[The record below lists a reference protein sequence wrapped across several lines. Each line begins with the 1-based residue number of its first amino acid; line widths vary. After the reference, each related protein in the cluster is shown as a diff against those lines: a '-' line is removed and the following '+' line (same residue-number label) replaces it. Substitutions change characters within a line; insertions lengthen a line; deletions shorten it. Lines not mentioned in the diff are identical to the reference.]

1 MELIVGLMAGS
12 AAGIF
17 LTFLYL
23 KKQHNFTDGQS
34 LENRE
39 STFEVSSLIKAL
51 PNIVIWLDAENRVK
65 FASESALSLNIVR
78 DEKIQIDAI
87 ENIVFIVRKSNTT
100 IYEDIKAKR
109 PLGISRLSLTIWAM
123 RLGRGEVFIWAQD
136 NSQIGR
142 VELVRRDFVA
152 NISHELKTP
161 VGALSLIA
169 EAIEEANEDVDI
181 VRKFAK
187 RIGPET
193 KRLTNVIRDI
203 IDLSQVQSDDPL
215 ASASVVDVDR
225 ALGDAVEA
233 TQLLADLHAIEILQ
247 IKDPTASI
255 VGDHQQIVM
264 AARNLL
270 SNAPTFS
277 TPRSPIT
284 VGHKAAVG
292 EVEITVSKNTLTL
305 ENIIKKSAINFIEN
319 YKATPYYANANAKQI
334 VMENNVYKGY
344 LEIDGVLHNFIPK
357 KNNTFQYANI
367 IPREFRKNV
376 EHLNSKEYI
385 LKFQW
390 YLQREFSEYP

>member
-1 MELIVGLMAGS
+1 MELIVGLLAGS

-23 KKQHNFTDGQS
+23 KKQQNSTGGQS

-51 PNIVIWLDAENRVK
+51 PNIVIWLDTENRVK
-65 FASESALSLNIVR
+65 FASEVALSLNIVR

-87 ENIVFIVRKSNTT
+87 ENIVFMVRKSNTT
-100 IYEDIKAKR
+100 IYEDVKAKR

-123 RLGRGEVFIWAQD
+123 RLGRGEVLIWAQD

-142 VELVRRDFVA
+142 VEIVRRDFVA

-169 EAIEEANEDVDI
+169 EAIEEANEDVD
-181 VRKFAK
+181 VVKKFAK

-225 ALGDAVEA
+225 ALGDAVDA
-233 TQLLADLHAIEILQ
+233 AQLLADLHAIGITQ
-247 IKDPTASI
+247 IKDPTARI
-255 VGDHQQIVM
+255 VGDYQQLVM

-270 SNAPTFS
+270 TNAITFS
-277 TPRSPIT
+277 PPSSRIT
-284 VGHKAAVG
+284 VGVKAVG
-292 EVEITVSKNTLTL
+292 GVVEITVSDQGIGITL
-305 ENIIKKSAINFIEN
+305 EEQSRVFERFYRVDPARSRATGGTGLGLAI
-319 YKATPYYANANAKQI
+319 
-334 VMENNVYKGY
+334 V
-344 LEIDGVLHNFIPK
+344 
-357 KNNTFQYANI
+357 
-367 IPREFRKNV
+367 KNV
-376 EHLNSKEYI
+376 CENHGGEVSLWSVPGQGSTFTMKLPQYE
-385 LKFQW
+385 
-390 YLQREFSEYP
+390 SEITVEEQEKSRT

>member
-1 MELIVGLMAGS
+1 MELIVGLVAGS

-23 KKQHNFTDGQS
+23 KKQHNSTDGQS
-34 LENRE
+34 LEDRE

-65 FASESALSLNIVR
+65 FASEGALSLNIVR

-87 ENIVFIVRKSNTT
+87 ENIVFMVRKSNTT

-123 RLGRGEVFIWAQD
+123 RLDRGEVLIWAQD

-142 VELVRRDFVA
+142 VEIVRRDFVA

-169 EAIEEANEDVDI
+169 EAIEEANEDVDV

-215 ASASVVDVDR
+215 ASASVVDVDK
-225 ALGDAVEA
+225 ALGDAVDA
-233 TQLLADLHAIEILQ
+233 AQLLADLHAIEIAQ
-247 IKDPTASI
+247 IRDSTAKI
-255 VGDHQQIVM
+255 VGDHQQLVM

-270 SNAPTFS
+270 TNAITFS
-277 TPRSPIT
+277 PPSSRIT
-284 VGHKAAVG
+284 VGAKAAGGV
-292 EVEITVSKNTLTL
+292 VEITVSDQGIGITL
-305 ENIIKKSAINFIEN
+305 EEQSRVFERFYRVDPARSRATGGTGLGLAI
-319 YKATPYYANANAKQI
+319 
-334 VMENNVYKGY
+334 V
-344 LEIDGVLHNFIPK
+344 
-357 KNNTFQYANI
+357 
-367 IPREFRKNV
+367 KNV
-376 EHLNSKEYI
+376 CENHGGEVSLWSVPGQGSTFTMKLPQYE
-385 LKFQW
+385 
-390 YLQREFSEYP
+390 SEITVDEQEKSRT

>member
-123 RLGRGEVFIWAQD
+123 RLGRGEVLIWAQD

-169 EAIEEANEDVDI
+169 EAIEEANEDVD
-181 VRKFAK
+181 VVKKFAK

-225 ALGDAVEA
+225 ALGDAIDA
-233 TQLLADLHAIEILQ
+233 AQLLADLHAIEITQ
-247 IKDPTASI
+247 IKDSTARI
-255 VGDHQQIVM
+255 VGDYQQLVM

-270 SNAPTFS
+270 TNAITFS
-277 TPRSPIT
+277 PPSSRIT
-284 VGHKAAVG
+284 VGVKAVG
-292 EVEITVSKNTLTL
+292 GVVEITVSDQGIGITL
-305 ENIIKKSAINFIEN
+305 EEQSRVFERFYRVDPARSRATGGTGLGLAI
-319 YKATPYYANANAKQI
+319 
-334 VMENNVYKGY
+334 V
-344 LEIDGVLHNFIPK
+344 
-357 KNNTFQYANI
+357 
-367 IPREFRKNV
+367 KNV
-376 EHLNSKEYI
+376 CENHGGEVSLWSVPGQGSTFTMKLPQYE
-385 LKFQW
+385 
-390 YLQREFSEYP
+390 SEITVEEQEKSRT

>member
-1 MELIVGLMAGS
+1 MELIVGLAAGS

-23 KKQHNFTDGQS
+23 KKQHNSTDGQY
-34 LENRE
+34 LEDRE

-51 PNIVIWLDAENRVK
+51 PNIVIWLDVGNRVK
-65 FASESALSLNIVR
+65 FASEGALSLNIVR

-87 ENIVFIVRKSNTT
+87 ENIVFMVRNSNTT

-123 RLGRGEVFIWAQD
+123 RLDRGEVIIWAQD

-142 VELVRRDFVA
+142 VEIVRRDFVA

-169 EAIEEANEDVDI
+169 EAIEKANEDVEV

-225 ALGDAVEA
+225 ALGDAVDA
-233 TQLLADLHAIEILQ
+233 AQLLADLHAIEIAQ
-247 IKDPTASI
+247 IKDPTAKI
-255 VGDHQQIVM
+255 IGDHQQLVM

-270 SNAPTFS
+270 TNAITFS
-277 TPRSPIT
+277 PPSSRIT
-284 VGHKAAVG
+284 VGAKADGGV
-292 EVEITVSKNTLTL
+292 VEITVSDQGIGITL
-305 ENIIKKSAINFIEN
+305 EEQSRVFERFYRVDPARSRATGGTGLGLAI
-319 YKATPYYANANAKQI
+319 
-334 VMENNVYKGY
+334 V
-344 LEIDGVLHNFIPK
+344 
-357 KNNTFQYANI
+357 
-367 IPREFRKNV
+367 KNV
-376 EHLNSKEYI
+376 CENHGGEVSLWSVPGQGSTFTMKLPQYE
-385 LKFQW
+385 
-390 YLQREFSEYP
+390 SEIKVDEQEKSRI

>member
-225 ALGDAVEA
+225 ALGDAIDA
-233 TQLLADLHAIEILQ
+233 AQLLADLHAIEITQ
-247 IKDPTASI
+247 IKDSTARI
-255 VGDHQQIVM
+255 VGDYQQLVM

-270 SNAPTFS
+270 TNAITFS
-277 TPRSPIT
+277 PPSSRIT
-284 VGHKAAVG
+284 VGVKAVG
-292 EVEITVSKNTLTL
+292 GVVEITVSDQGIGITL
-305 ENIIKKSAINFIEN
+305 EEQSRVFERFYRVDPARSRATGGTGLGLAI
-319 YKATPYYANANAKQI
+319 
-334 VMENNVYKGY
+334 V
-344 LEIDGVLHNFIPK
+344 
-357 KNNTFQYANI
+357 
-367 IPREFRKNV
+367 KNV
-376 EHLNSKEYI
+376 CENHGGEVSLWSVPGQGSTFTMKLPQYE
-385 LKFQW
+385 
-390 YLQREFSEYP
+390 SEITVEEQEKSRT

>member
-1 MELIVGLMAGS
+1 MELIVGLVAGS

-23 KKQHNFTDGQS
+23 NKQHNSTDGQS
-34 LENRE
+34 LEDRE

-65 FASESALSLNIVR
+65 FASEGALSLNIVR

-87 ENIVFIVRKSNTT
+87 ENIVFMVRKSNTT

-123 RLGRGEVFIWAQD
+123 RLDRGEVLIWAQD

-142 VELVRRDFVA
+142 VEIVRRDFVA

-169 EAIEEANEDVDI
+169 EAIEEANEDVDV

-225 ALGDAVEA
+225 ALGDAVDA
-233 TQLLADLHAIEILQ
+233 AQLLADLHAIEIAQ
-247 IKDPTASI
+247 IRDSTAKI
-255 VGDHQQIVM
+255 VGDHQQLVM

-270 SNAPTFS
+270 TNAITFS
-277 TPRSPIT
+277 PPSSRIT
-284 VGHKAAVG
+284 IGAKAAGGV
-292 EVEITVSKNTLTL
+292 VEITVSDQGIGITL
-305 ENIIKKSAINFIEN
+305 EEQSRVFERFYRVDPARSRATGGTGLGLAI
-319 YKATPYYANANAKQI
+319 
-334 VMENNVYKGY
+334 V
-344 LEIDGVLHNFIPK
+344 
-357 KNNTFQYANI
+357 
-367 IPREFRKNV
+367 KNV
-376 EHLNSKEYI
+376 CENHGGEVSLWSVPGQGSTFTMKLPQYE
-385 LKFQW
+385 
-390 YLQREFSEYP
+390 SEITVDEQEKSRT

>member
-270 SNAPTFS
+270 SNAITFS
-277 TPRSPIT
+277 PPSSRIT
-284 VGHKAAVG
+284 VGVKAAVG
-292 EVEITVSKNTLTL
+292 VVEITVSDQGIGITL
-305 ENIIKKSAINFIEN
+305 EEQSRVFERFYRVDPARSRATGGTGLGLAI
-319 YKATPYYANANAKQI
+319 
-334 VMENNVYKGY
+334 V
-344 LEIDGVLHNFIPK
+344 
-357 KNNTFQYANI
+357 
-367 IPREFRKNV
+367 KNV
-376 EHLNSKEYI
+376 CENHGGEVSLWSVPGQGSTFTMKLPQYE
-385 LKFQW
+385 
-390 YLQREFSEYP
+390 SEITVEEQEKSRT

>member
-1 MELIVGLMAGS
+1 MELIVGLLAGS

-23 KKQHNFTDGQS
+23 KKQQNFTGGQS
-34 LENRE
+34 SENRE

-87 ENIVFIVRKSNTT
+87 ENIVFMVRKSNTT

-109 PLGISRLSLTIWAM
+109 PLGISRLSLTIWAI
-123 RLGRGEVFIWAQD
+123 RLDRGEVLIWAQD

-142 VELVRRDFVA
+142 VEIVRRDFVA

-225 ALGDAVEA
+225 ALGDAIDA
-233 TQLLADLHAIEILQ
+233 AQLLADLHAIEITQ
-247 IKDPTASI
+247 IKYPTARI
-255 VGDHQQIVM
+255 VGDYQQLVM

-270 SNAPTFS
+270 TNAITFS
-277 TPRSPIT
+277 PPSSRIT
-284 VGHKAAVG
+284 VGVKAGGGV
-292 EVEITVSKNTLTL
+292 VEITVSDQGIGITL
-305 ENIIKKSAINFIEN
+305 EEQSRVFERFYRVDPARSRATGGTGLGLAI
-319 YKATPYYANANAKQI
+319 
-334 VMENNVYKGY
+334 V
-344 LEIDGVLHNFIPK
+344 
-357 KNNTFQYANI
+357 
-367 IPREFRKNV
+367 KNV
-376 EHLNSKEYI
+376 CENHGGEVSLWSVPGQGSTFTMKLPQYE
-385 LKFQW
+385 
-390 YLQREFSEYP
+390 SEITVEEQEKSRT

>member
-23 KKQHNFTDGQS
+23 KKQQNSTGGQS

-51 PNIVIWLDAENRVK
+51 PNIVIWLDTENRVK
-65 FASESALSLNIVR
+65 FASEVALSLNIVR

-87 ENIVFIVRKSNTT
+87 ENIVFMVRKSNTT

-123 RLGRGEVFIWAQD
+123 RLGRGEVLIWAQD

-169 EAIEEANEDVDI
+169 EAIEEANEDVD
-181 VRKFAK
+181 VVKKFAK

-270 SNAPTFS
+270 SNAITFS
-277 TPRSPIT
+277 PPSSRIT
-284 VGHKAAVG
+284 VGVKAAVG
-292 EVEITVSKNTLTL
+292 VVEITVSDQGIGITL
-305 ENIIKKSAINFIEN
+305 EEQSRVFERFYRVDPARSRATGGTGLGLAI
-319 YKATPYYANANAKQI
+319 
-334 VMENNVYKGY
+334 V
-344 LEIDGVLHNFIPK
+344 
-357 KNNTFQYANI
+357 
-367 IPREFRKNV
+367 KNV
-376 EHLNSKEYI
+376 CENHGGEVSLWSVPGQGSTFTMKLPQYE
-385 LKFQW
+385 
-390 YLQREFSEYP
+390 SEITVEEQEKSRT

>member
-1 MELIVGLMAGS
+1 MELIVGLVAGS

-23 KKQHNFTDGQS
+23 KKQHNSTDGQS
-34 LENRE
+34 LEDRE

-65 FASESALSLNIVR
+65 FASEGALSLNIVR

-87 ENIVFIVRKSNTT
+87 ENIVFMVRKSNTT

-123 RLGRGEVFIWAQD
+123 RLDRGEVLIWAQD

-142 VELVRRDFVA
+142 VEIVRRDFVA

-169 EAIEEANEDVDI
+169 EAIEEANEDVDV

-225 ALGDAVEA
+225 ALGDAVDA
-233 TQLLADLHAIEILQ
+233 AQLLADLHAIEIAQ
-247 IKDPTASI
+247 IRDSTAKI
-255 VGDHQQIVM
+255 VGDHQQLVM

-270 SNAPTFS
+270 TNAITFS
-277 TPRSPIT
+277 PPSSRII
-284 VGHKAAVG
+284 VGAKAAGGV
-292 EVEITVSKNTLTL
+292 VEITVSDQGIGITL
-305 ENIIKKSAINFIEN
+305 EEQSRVFERFYRVDPARSRATGGTGLGLAI
-319 YKATPYYANANAKQI
+319 
-334 VMENNVYKGY
+334 V
-344 LEIDGVLHNFIPK
+344 
-357 KNNTFQYANI
+357 
-367 IPREFRKNV
+367 KNV
-376 EHLNSKEYI
+376 CENHGGEVSLWSVPGQGSTFTMKLPQYE
-385 LKFQW
+385 
-390 YLQREFSEYP
+390 SEITVDEQEKSRT

>member
-87 ENIVFIVRKSNTT
+87 ENIVFMVRKSNTT

-109 PLGISRLSLTIWAM
+109 PLGISRLSLTIWAI
-123 RLGRGEVFIWAQD
+123 RLDRGEVLIWAQD

-142 VELVRRDFVA
+142 VEIVRRDFVA

-247 IKDPTASI
+247 IKAPEAKI
-255 VGDHQQIVM
+255 VGDHHQLVM

-270 SNAPTFS
+270 TNAITFS
-277 TPRSPIT
+277 PPSSRIT
-284 VGHKAAVG
+284 VGVKAVG
-292 EVEITVSKNTLTL
+292 GVVEITVSDQGIGITL
-305 ENIIKKSAINFIEN
+305 EEQSRVFERFYRVDPARSRATGGTGLGLAI
-319 YKATPYYANANAKQI
+319 
-334 VMENNVYKGY
+334 V
-344 LEIDGVLHNFIPK
+344 
-357 KNNTFQYANI
+357 
-367 IPREFRKNV
+367 KNV
-376 EHLNSKEYI
+376 CENHGGEISLWSVPGQGSTFTMKLPQYE
-385 LKFQW
+385 
-390 YLQREFSEYP
+390 SEITVEEQEKSRT

>member
-87 ENIVFIVRKSNTT
+87 ENIVSIVRKSNTT

-270 SNAPTFS
+270 SNAITFS
-277 TPRSPIT
+277 PPSSRIT
-284 VGHKAAVG
+284 VGVKAAVG
-292 EVEITVSKNTLTL
+292 VVEITVSDQGIGITL
-305 ENIIKKSAINFIEN
+305 EEQSRVFERFYRVDPARSRATGGTGLGLAI
-319 YKATPYYANANAKQI
+319 
-334 VMENNVYKGY
+334 V
-344 LEIDGVLHNFIPK
+344 
-357 KNNTFQYANI
+357 
-367 IPREFRKNV
+367 KNV
-376 EHLNSKEYI
+376 CENHGGEISLWSVPGQGSTFTMKLPQYE
-385 LKFQW
+385 
-390 YLQREFSEYP
+390 SEITVEEQEKSRT

>member
-1 MELIVGLMAGS
+1 MELIVGLVAGS

-23 KKQHNFTDGQS
+23 KKQHNSTDGQS
-34 LENRE
+34 LEDRE

-65 FASESALSLNIVR
+65 FASEGALSLNIVR

-87 ENIVFIVRKSNTT
+87 ENIVFMVRKSNTT
-100 IYEDIKAKR
+100 IYEDIKVKR

-123 RLGRGEVFIWAQD
+123 RLDRGEVLIWAQD

-142 VELVRRDFVA
+142 VEIVRRDFVA

-169 EAIEEANEDVDI
+169 EAIEEANEDVDV

-225 ALGDAVEA
+225 ALGDAVDA
-233 TQLLADLHAIEILQ
+233 AQLLADLHAIEIAQ
-247 IKDPTASI
+247 IRDSTAKI
-255 VGDHQQIVM
+255 VGDHQQLVM

-270 SNAPTFS
+270 TNAITFS
-277 TPRSPIT
+277 PPSSRIT
-284 VGHKAAVG
+284 VGAKAAGGV
-292 EVEITVSKNTLTL
+292 VEITVSDQGIGITL
-305 ENIIKKSAINFIEN
+305 EEQSRVFERFYRVDPARSRATGGTGLGLAI
-319 YKATPYYANANAKQI
+319 
-334 VMENNVYKGY
+334 V
-344 LEIDGVLHNFIPK
+344 
-357 KNNTFQYANI
+357 
-367 IPREFRKNV
+367 KNV
-376 EHLNSKEYI
+376 CENHGGEVSLWSVPGQGSTFTMKLPQYE
-385 LKFQW
+385 
-390 YLQREFSEYP
+390 SEITVDEQEKSRT

>member
-1 MELIVGLMAGS
+1 MELIVGLVAGS

-23 KKQHNFTDGQS
+23 KKQHNSTDGQS
-34 LENRE
+34 LEDRE

-65 FASESALSLNIVR
+65 FASEGALSLNIVR

-87 ENIVFIVRKSNTT
+87 ENIVFMVRKSNTT

-123 RLGRGEVFIWAQD
+123 RLDRGEVLIWAQD

-142 VELVRRDFVA
+142 VEIVRRDFVA

-169 EAIEEANEDVDI
+169 EAIEEANEDVDV

-225 ALGDAVEA
+225 ALGDAVDA
-233 TQLLADLHAIEILQ
+233 AQLLADLHAIEIAQ
-247 IKDPTASI
+247 IRDSTAKI
-255 VGDHQQIVM
+255 VGDHQQLVM

-270 SNAPTFS
+270 TNAITFS
-277 TPRSPIT
+277 PPSSRIT
-284 VGHKAAVG
+284 VGAKAAGGV
-292 EVEITVSKNTLTL
+292 VEITVSDQGIGITL
-305 ENIIKKSAINFIEN
+305 EEQSRVFERFYRVDPARSRATGGTGLGLAI
-319 YKATPYYANANAKQI
+319 
-334 VMENNVYKGY
+334 V
-344 LEIDGVLHNFIPK
+344 
-357 KNNTFQYANI
+357 
-367 IPREFRKNV
+367 KNV
-376 EHLNSKEYI
+376 CENHGGEVSLWSVPGQGSTFTMKLPQYE
-385 LKFQW
+385 
-390 YLQREFSEYP
+390 SEITVDEQEKSRT

>member
-1 MELIVGLMAGS
+1 MELIVGLVAGS

-23 KKQHNFTDGQS
+23 KKQHNSTDGQS
-34 LENRE
+34 LEDRE

-65 FASESALSLNIVR
+65 FASEGALSLNIVR

-87 ENIVFIVRKSNTT
+87 ENIVFMVRKSNTT

-109 PLGISRLSLTIWAM
+109 PLGISRLSLTIWVM
-123 RLGRGEVFIWAQD
+123 RLGRGEVLIWAQD

-142 VELVRRDFVA
+142 VEIVRRDFVA

-169 EAIEEANEDVDI
+169 EAIEEANEDVDV

-225 ALGDAVEA
+225 ALGDAVDA
-233 TQLLADLHAIEILQ
+233 AQLLADLHAIEIAQ
-247 IKDPTASI
+247 IKDPTAKI
-255 VGDHQQIVM
+255 VGDHQQLVM

-270 SNAPTFS
+270 TNAITFS
-277 TPRSPIT
+277 PPSSRIT
-284 VGHKAAVG
+284 VGAKAAGGVVEIAVSDQGIGITLEEQSRVFERFYRVDPARSRATGGTGLGLAIVKNVCENHGG
-292 EVEITVSKNTLTL
+292 EVSLWSVPGQGSTFTMKLPQYESEITVD
-305 ENIIKKSAINFIEN
+305 EQEKSR
-319 YKATPYYANANAKQI
+319 T
-334 VMENNVYKGY
+334 
-344 LEIDGVLHNFIPK
+344 
-357 KNNTFQYANI
+357 
-367 IPREFRKNV
+367 
-376 EHLNSKEYI
+376 
-385 LKFQW
+385 
-390 YLQREFSEYP
+390 

>member
-1 MELIVGLMAGS
+1 MELIVGLLAGS

-23 KKQHNFTDGQS
+23 KKQQNSTGGQS
-34 LENRE
+34 SENRE

-51 PNIVIWLDAENRVK
+51 PNIVIWLDTENRVK
-65 FASESALSLNIVR
+65 FASEVALSLNIVR

-87 ENIVFIVRKSNTT
+87 ENIVFMVRKSNTT

-123 RLGRGEVFIWAQD
+123 RLGRGEVLIWAQD

-142 VELVRRDFVA
+142 VEIVRRDFVA

-169 EAIEEANEDVDI
+169 EAIEEANEDVD
-181 VRKFAK
+181 VVKKFAK

-225 ALGDAVEA
+225 ALGDAIDA
-233 TQLLADLHAIEILQ
+233 AQLLADLHAIEITQ
-247 IKDPTASI
+247 IKYPTARI
-255 VGDHQQIVM
+255 VGDYQQLVM

-270 SNAPTFS
+270 TNAITFS
-277 TPRSPIT
+277 PPSSRIT
-284 VGHKAAVG
+284 VGVKAVG
-292 EVEITVSKNTLTL
+292 GVVEITVSDQGIGITL
-305 ENIIKKSAINFIEN
+305 EEQSRVFERFYRVDPARSRATGGTGLGLAI
-319 YKATPYYANANAKQI
+319 
-334 VMENNVYKGY
+334 V
-344 LEIDGVLHNFIPK
+344 
-357 KNNTFQYANI
+357 
-367 IPREFRKNV
+367 KNV
-376 EHLNSKEYI
+376 CENHGGEVSLWSVPGQGSTFTMKLPQYE
-385 LKFQW
+385 
-390 YLQREFSEYP
+390 SEITVEEQEKSRI

>member
-1 MELIVGLMAGS
+1 MELIVGLLAGS

-23 KKQHNFTDGQS
+23 KKQQNSTGGQS
-34 LENRE
+34 LKNRE

-51 PNIVIWLDAENRVK
+51 PNIVIWLDTENRVK
-65 FASESALSLNIVR
+65 FASEVALSLNIVR

-87 ENIVFIVRKSNTT
+87 ENIVFMVRKSNTT

-123 RLGRGEVFIWAQD
+123 RLGRGEVLIWAQD

-142 VELVRRDFVA
+142 VEIVRRDFVA

-169 EAIEEANEDVDI
+169 EAIEEANEDVD
-181 VRKFAK
+181 VVKKFAK

-225 ALGDAVEA
+225 ALGDAIDA
-233 TQLLADLHAIEILQ
+233 AQLLADLHAIEITQ
-247 IKDPTASI
+247 IKDPTARI
-255 VGDHQQIVM
+255 VGDYQQLVM

-270 SNAPTFS
+270 TNAITFS
-277 TPRSPIT
+277 PPSSRIT
-284 VGHKAAVG
+284 VGVKAVG
-292 EVEITVSKNTLTL
+292 GVVEITVSDQGIGITL
-305 ENIIKKSAINFIEN
+305 EEQSRVFERFYRVDPARSRATGGTGLGLAI
-319 YKATPYYANANAKQI
+319 
-334 VMENNVYKGY
+334 V
-344 LEIDGVLHNFIPK
+344 
-357 KNNTFQYANI
+357 
-367 IPREFRKNV
+367 KNV
-376 EHLNSKEYI
+376 CENHGGEVSLWSVPGQGSTFTMKLPQYE
-385 LKFQW
+385 
-390 YLQREFSEYP
+390 SEITVEEQEKSRT